1 MALKTEMTGIELSPL
16 EISPKTD
23 IESKLAHTH
32 SFRSVSEIDCIDS
45 ESSKNIDKEEIDDSN
60 IQIEDG
66 EMAAKDER
74 PFPWLAM
81 SSLCIGMLAHSV
93 VFTNPLPYVA
103 FMVVDFG
110 MSETVDGAGYYA
122 GWITGTFMIGRTA
135 TGLLWGMASDR
146 YGRRPCLLVTMFNV
160 ALFGL
165 LLGFSTSFTMAV
177 LLRLAIGLGNGFM
190 GVAKTCI
197 SEVRIS
203 VGTENISKK
212 NKNKF

>member
-1 MALKTEMTGIELSPL
+1 MTGIQLPPI

-23 IESKLAHTH
+23 IEAKLAHAQ
-32 SFRSVSEIDCIDS
+32 SFRSVSEIDCIDTD
-45 ESSKNIDKEEIDDSN
+45 SSNSTDKEEIDDGN
-60 IQIEDG
+60 IQVEDG
-66 EMAAKDER
+66 EMTAQDER

-110 MSETVDGAGYYA
+110 MSPTVDSAGYYA
-122 GWITGTFMIGRTA
+122 GWITGTFMIGRTC

-197 SEVRIS
+197 SEVRTPLRI
-203 VGTENISKK
+203 ENINTK
-212 NKNKF
+212 NNNKFRTMNQ